1 MTSRWFVV
9 GEDGPGASRL
19 RAGLGALALA
29 SVALALPG
37 CLGSSRF
44 TAYVENDVWN
54 GSDRQYT
61 NGERLTWLWDDV
73 APQNGTVPDVPPPG
87 GREETALSELIR
99 SLDLGTTEGTTQWG
113 FVIGQE
119 FYTPDEIRY
128 PERPLKGRTPK
139 ERAEYQRKSDRPFAG
154 WLHVGGLWAK
164 AREGEDGSWQG
175 DSMNVWELDLGP
187 TGPASLASRTQI
199 SFHHLNFIDSP
210 RPQGWDRQ
218 VGTQLGVQLIREW
231 RERIAADDVE
241 NGDSRPNWDVIAR
254 WGGALGNVNTR
265 ATAGIMAR
273 AGTWVPR
280 DFGPNT
286 IHSSAVDVT
295 PAGMRAPPP
304 LTFDVFAALDV
315 NAVAYNVFLDGRFG
329 GGDDDVDVEKVPIV
343 AEGRIGAS
351 LYLGRGCRIVVTR
364 VLRTEEFLRQDGR
377 QDYTSLALVFGREF

>member
-1 MTSRWFVV
+1 MASRSLRV
-9 GEDGPGASRL
+9 GEGGPGAARR
-19 RAGLGALALA
+19 RAGLGVVTLVSL
-29 SVALALPG
+29 ALALPG

-73 APQNGTVPDVPPPG
+73 PAPDGIVRDGPPPG
-87 GREETALSELIR
+87 GDGTALSELIR

-139 ERAEYQRKSDRPFAG
+139 ERAEHQRKNDRPFAG

-175 DSMNVWELDLGP
+175 DSMNVWEFDLGP

-295 PAGMRAPPP
+295 PAGLRAPPP
-304 LTFDVFAALDV
+304 LTFDVFAAADV
-315 NAVAYNVFLDGRFG
+315 NVVAYNVFLDGRFG

-377 QDYTSLALVFGREF
+377 QAYTSIALVFGREF